1 MAHYHVVCASSC
13 GVFALLWCD
22 CSRCKT
28 APGTVRDFSTLL
40 PRAQAPGAST
50 VRRHIYLAQITPVLV
65 VVRARRTSQCPP
77 LGYTSHC
84 AYLLIFPNVR
94 SFARISLP
102 RCLRE
107 YSRVPRS
114 ALNFIFRV
122 YARVIPPV
130 LRVFRGVC
138 AMCACGL
145 SCILLQ
151 LVAGNKRANALVL
164 RACGP
169 RPPRIARSVIMYV
182 CARVFCAGV

>member
-22 CSRCKT
+22 CS
-28 APGTVRDFSTLL
+28 
-40 PRAQAPGAST
+40 
-50 VRRHIYLAQITPVLV
+50 
-65 VVRARRTSQCPP
+65 
-77 LGYTSHC
+77 HC

-102 RCLRE
+102 RCP
-107 YSRVPRS
+107 RVPRS

-130 LRVFRGVC
+130 LRVFCGVC

-145 SCILLQ
+145 SCLL
-151 LVAGNKRANALVL
+151 LRCHVTSALIRTRVAGL
-164 RACGP
+164 RAPTTPHCTK
-169 RPPRIARSVIMYV
+169 RDYV
-182 CARVFCAGV
+182 RMCASFLRRCLSFSQCLCDVCV